1 MEEVSNRFP
10 SLVHMIL
17 ENVDNESLVKFKETS
32 REMSE
37 FLINDRFYWI
47 RILKKHGK
55 YFKEFADSWKK
66 VIDKTP
72 VKIVK
77 ELAMTVEDYFNY
89 SLYNDDDYQ
98 LHPLHIAAEGGR
110 LQLCRHIVEKTDDFN
125 PKLHDRVTALH
136 IAAELGHL
144 EIYQF
149 ILNNVDD
156 KHPVDIYGNTPYRCA
171 VDNNQLEMCRFIMK
185 TLDDKNPIHGTGL
198 L

>member
-1 MEEVSNRFP
+1 MVF
-10 SLVHMIL
+10 
-17 ENVDNESLVKFKETS
+17 ENLDDESLVKVKES
-32 REMSE
+32 SKE
-37 FLINDRFYWI
+37 INNHLQNERFYWI
-47 RILKKHGK
+47 RIIKKHGK

-72 VKIVK
+72 VEIVK

-98 LHPLHIAAEGGR
+98 LHPLHIAAERGR
-110 LQLCRHIVEKTDDFN
+110 LQLCRHIVEKTGDFN

-136 IAAELGHL
+136 FAAELGHL

-156 KHPVDIYGNTPYRCA
+156 KHPVDLYGNTPYTCA
-171 VDNNQLEMCRFIMK
+171 VANNQIELSRFIMK

>member
-1 MEEVSNRFP
+1 MLYKFEEVLTQKMEEVSNRFP

-77 ELAMTVEDYFNY
+77 ELAMTVEDFFNY
-89 SLYNDDDYQ
+89 SLYNEDDYQ
-98 LHPLHIAAEGGR
+98 FHPLHISMTSLLTHTVANATR
-110 LQLCRHIVEKTDDFN
+110 PSFM
-125 PKLHDRVTALH
+125 PKA
-136 IAAELGHL
+136 
-144 EIYQF
+144 
-149 ILNNVDD
+149 
-156 KHPVDIYGNTPYRCA
+156 
-171 VDNNQLEMCRFIMK
+171 NNQALENFLSLAIS
-185 TLDDKNPIHGTGL
+185 
-198 L
+198 